1 MCLPVLIRVFE
12 QDRQVFAGEF
22 DGVVE
27 LGRQTDATESVH
39 TGRPLLDRGRVV
51 IARFDEQ
58 TVSRRHLEVERLP
71 SGRVRLKN
79 LSGVN
84 ALTLRNG
91 VEMGPNAC
99 AEVATPAILT
109 IGRKVV
115 QIEQTDAESDG
126 TPIQGLDEATQIPG
140 RSPATGRLPP
150 LDLSTS
156 RGIETE
162 ALVRWLQAVMD
173 VLQSAASSSDFFK
186 RAAMGIIE
194 VVGLDFGYVLL
205 RDGEDWQVVES
216 GAGPAEPDWR
226 PSRRVLARLRAER
239 RTFWQ
244 EPDKEGDAFCSL
256 VGVRSVVA
264 APILNGSGEVIGALY
279 GERQLGGRA
288 LGLPRVAKVDA
299 MLLELLA
306 SSVAAGLARLR
317 QENATMAARVQFEQ
331 FFTPELAHELAVR
344 PDLLSGQDREVTL
357 LFADIRGFSRHSER
371 LGPAGTMRW
380 IGDTMGVISECILAH
395 RGVLVDYIGD
405 ELIAMWGA
413 PKEEPEHPRLA
424 CLAALDIVAR
434 LPSLSERWLGEFG
447 EPTSLGIGINTGIAQ
462 VGNTGSVYKFKYG
475 ALGNTV
481 NIASRVQGATRHLNC
496 DILLTGSTHSRIGA
510 GFSTR
515 RLGKVAV
522 VNITEPIDLHELV
535 PPGKPRWAEQ
545 TRGYN
550 QALAQFEARNFSEA
564 ARTLGNLLADHPGD
578 GPSLL
583 LLSRTVDYLFR
594 GAEGFDPVF
603 RLAAK

>member
-1 MCLPVLIRVFE
+1 MSLPLLIRVFE
-12 QDRQVFAGEF
+12 QNRQVFAGEF

-27 LGRQTDATESVH
+27 LGRQTDPTEPVH

-51 IARFDEQ
+51 IARLDEQ

-71 SGRVRLKN
+71 SGHVRLKN
-79 LSGVN
+79 LSSVN
-84 ALTLRNG
+84 ALTLHNG

-99 AEVATPAILT
+99 AEMAPPAILT

-115 QIEQTDAESDG
+115 QIEGTDTQPEEV
-126 TPIQGLDEATQIPG
+126 PIQGLDEATQIPC
-140 RSPATGRLPP
+140 RNQAAGRLPQ

-156 RGIETE
+156 RGIDSE
-162 ALVRWLQAVMD
+162 ALLRWLQAVMD
-173 VLQSAASSSDFFK
+173 VLQSAATSSDFFK
-186 RAAMGIIE
+186 RAATGIIE
-194 VVGLDFGYVLL
+194 VVGLDVGHVLL
-205 RDGEDWQVVES
+205 RDGEDWRVAES
-216 GAGPAEPDWR
+216 GARAAAPDWR

-239 RTFWQ
+239 RTLWQ
-244 EPDKEGDAFCSL
+244 EPDDEGDAFRSL
-256 VGVRSVVA
+256 VGVRAVVA
-264 APILNGSGEVIGALY
+264 APILNRQGEVIGALY
-279 GERQLGGRA
+279 GERLCGGRA

-299 MLLELLA
+299 MLIELLA
-306 SSVAAGLARLR
+306 SSVAAGLARLE
-317 QENATMAARVQFEQ
+317 QEKATMAARVQFEQ
-331 FFTPELAHELAVR
+331 FFTPELAHELAAR

-371 LGPAGTMRW
+371 LGSAGTMRW

-434 LPSLSERWLGEFG
+434 LPALSERWLAECG

-481 NIASRVQGATRHLNC
+481 NVASRVQGATRHLKS
-496 DILLTGSTHSRIGA
+496 DILLTGSTHSRIGE

-522 VNITEPIDLHELV
+522 VNIAEPLELHELV
-535 PPGKPRWAEQ
+535 PPGKPHWAEL

-550 QALAQFEARNFSEA
+550 EALDQFEARNFGEA

-594 GAEGFDPVF
+594 GADGFDPVF
-603 RLAAK
+603 RLTGK